1 MAPDYDNEVKNG
13 LAKVNE
19 KVRRGFENSMV
30 MKDQK
35 VKKVQDSRYS
45 AKNDIESIRKDQE
58 DKQMGQWSSY
68 IVKMNEQQKRMKLR
82 NKTAK
87 E

>member
-13 LAKVNE
+13 LARVNE

-35 VKKVQDSRYS
+35 VKKVQD
-45 AKNDIESIRKDQE
+45 
-58 DKQMGQWSSY
+58 
-68 IVKMNEQQKRMKLR
+68 
-82 NKTAK
+82 
-87 E
+87 